1 MCGQQFEC
9 IAKYVEG
16 MAGAIERQVAAMEA
30 VAAATLEMSAAAQ
43 DFGHAYADAAVATVA
58 GTVGGVQRL
67 VHGASQGEVVGH
79 FGRALAT
86 YRDLARLCAQHRALR
101 AAASTAHAH
110 LSDGDDAEG
119 EARFTAAATAVE
131 RDHARLCDRLAA
143 GVLAEC
149 SHYIEASRRHYEECA
164 AVVGP
169 LVQVA
174 AQWDQTAAEA
184 RARLAE
190 PPSTPSPQQQLSSPL
205 AAGAASAAPE
215 ACPSPTAVPRS
226 PGGQT
231 RAARAWVTAV
241 VPSGGAG
248 ERTTTR
254 GRSLSAMGAEL
265 AGAEGV
271 PDDKQ
276 GQQQG
281 QQGQQGQQEQQQ
293 GDALFAEFVR
303 AEQRLVGSLGVI
315 VDTFVESVMCNAN
328 LMESIGKASINLMFS
343 GMHPLLELHTALL
356 RRLSAPAALAAA
368 FDRATVARVCAVHA
382 RYSASVAVSLAT
394 LRACRKSSK
403 AFAGITAAVE
413 SRAAA
418 AHAQTLEDLYLLPLA
433 RVGDYTAFF
442 AQAAAGD
449 VAAVPPADRAYLA
462 RVGATLLDTA
472 AQADAVLAAVRV
484 RAVQDRIGGWDGAGG
499 CAPQTRRFVA
509 RFAVTAAAGPAAGSG
524 ELYFFSDVVVHAR
537 RRGGGR
543 RPAQFVRAYSLPVLT
558 LRALPDDA
566 AHRHANALECVDF
579 STGARAVFCFATP
592 AARRTALACAEA
604 YVREL
609 DRSEVFGVALAPLMR
624 APQQR
629 GRALPALLADTAA
642 VLRAPPA
649 VAQEGLFRLSPSKR
663 ALDELRRR
671 IDLGERPDY
680 AALPAHTVAGL
691 LKLWLRALPE
701 PLCTA
706 ARCADFQAAV
716 PPRPAPSMMA
726 SATAAGPSAG
736 ASASEDASEDSE
748 EAVAQG
754 VARLRKVVQ
763 TLPAL
768 NRRCLRCVLELLA
781 CVAAHAAEN
790 RMDAA
795 NLSVVFTPLLLR
807 DGAAEA
813 AAAEAAAGAAGD
825 GAVPG
830 VAAMRAM
837 AAMNFECV
845 AFMIAHCDAVFR
857 GTDADAGSSDGDAD
871 GDVPQCLELDPLT
884 PEEARALDAQFPA
897 LAVARSQAQ

>member
-1 MCGQQFEC
+1 M
-9 IAKYVEG
+9 
-16 MAGAIERQVAAMEA
+16 
-30 VAAATLEMSAAAQ
+30 
-43 DFGHAYADAAVATVA
+43 
-58 GTVGGVQRL
+58 
-67 VHGASQGEVVGH
+67 
-79 FGRALAT
+79 
-86 YRDLARLCAQHRALR
+86 
-101 AAASTAHAH
+101 
-110 LSDGDDAEG
+110 
-119 EARFTAAATAVE
+119 
-131 RDHARLCDRLAA
+131 
-143 GVLAEC
+143 
-149 SHYIEASRRHYEECA
+149 
-164 AVVGP
+164 
-169 LVQVA
+169 
-174 AQWDQTAAEA
+174 
-184 RARLAE
+184 
-190 PPSTPSPQQQLSSPL
+190 
-205 AAGAASAAPE
+205 
-215 ACPSPTAVPRS
+215 
-226 PGGQT
+226 
-231 RAARAWVTAV
+231 
-241 VPSGGAG
+241 
-248 ERTTTR
+248 
-254 GRSLSAMGAEL
+254 
-265 AGAEGV
+265 
-271 PDDKQ
+271 
-276 GQQQG
+276 
-281 QQGQQGQQEQQQ
+281 
-293 GDALFAEFVR
+293 
-303 AEQRLVGSLGVI
+303 
-315 VDTFVESVMCNAN
+315 
-328 LMESIGKASINLMFS
+328 
-343 GMHPLLELHTALL
+343 
-356 RRLSAPAALAAA
+356 
-368 FDRATVARVCAVHA
+368 
-382 RYSASVAVSLAT
+382 
-394 LRACRKSSK
+394 
-403 AFAGITAAVE
+403 
-413 SRAAA
+413 
-418 AHAQTLEDLYLLPLA
+418 
-433 RVGDYTAFF
+433 
-442 AQAAAGD
+442 
-449 VAAVPPADRAYLA
+449 
-462 RVGATLLDTA
+462 
-472 AQADAVLAAVRV
+472 
-484 RAVQDRIGGWDGAGG
+484 
-499 CAPQTRRFVA
+499 
-509 RFAVTAAAGPAAGSG
+509 
-524 ELYFFSDVVVHAR
+524 
-537 RRGGGR
+537 
-543 RPAQFVRAYSLPVLT
+543 
-558 LRALPDDA
+558 
-566 AHRHANALECVDF
+566 
-579 STGARAVFCFATP
+579 
-592 AARRTALACAEA
+592 
-604 YVREL
+604 REL

-726 SATAAGPSAG
+726 SATAAGAAAAGAGAAAG

-781 CVAAHAAEN
+781 CVAAHADEN

-813 AAAEAAAGAAGD
+813 AAAEAAAAAGAAGE